1 MTKEERLAKAREAQ
15 AEKRRQRAEANSRA
29 LASLVRHM
37 VGTTPLPTQPPQK
50 SLSSTDRARRF
61 RARGR
66 EIGEIPR
73 CRHRRVRERFRF
85 DLLGFGL
92 TYGMEKFEAMKKPL
106 LKRRPSPR
114 MVRFV
119 RQLQDKILH
128 GGLKHVRWPRGKGK
142 TTWVKIAIIW
152 AALYGHKFFMVVVE
166 KTKGM
171 AQVVVDEIW
180 NRIHLSPR
188 LSADFPEFAVPM
200 HDVMLSPQR
209 IRVQTCNG
217 KPTYMK
223 QDVSK
228 FHYYK
233 LPTVDGYPN
242 TGAIIAWRGADQALR
257 GINIDSARPDFFFI
271 DDPQTEEDARNPKTV
286 AKIEKEITS
295 AVLGSGELSER
306 ISAVMA
312 STAIEPNDV
321 SETFAD
327 PQKHP
332 EWETE
337 TERLVV
343 TFGPKAE
350 MSAYLKMMSV
360 DIHAAHAYYLEHQ
373 AEIEKGVEMMDDG
386 DFNPLTEASA
396 YEHALYL
403 LFTMKAT
410 SFYAEMQMI
419 PSKAQG
425 IYKITPK
432 RVRERVNGV
441 PFGVVP
447 LACDQ
452 GLLAFVDVNA
462 DAGLRWEVAAFG
474 AGRRVATLAYGQY
487 PAEGQRLYPEG
498 IPESAIPGYLGP
510 ALREVAERIMRTP
523 FHDEDGNPRKVGG
536 ICFDGGW
543 QTATVAT
550 KVDELNAD
558 GIVAAWSKGFSSK
571 EYSRNHHERAA
582 AEQEEKAKKGKRSP
596 IKAAEECHTWR
607 SNTFNSIF
615 LAFNSDY
622 WKEVSQTSYLAE
634 PLAPSSSSFYGDDP
648 NVHIDFAQ
656 EVCNEELQAKERST
670 RCGSIWT
677 WKKSKGLPNH
687 FGDVHAGVM
696 AYGAIRAFFD
706 PIASVAGGDG
716 AGKHLAA
723 RKKRRRFVYEG

>member
-1 MTKEERLAKAREAQ
+1 MTKSERLEKARIAQ
-15 AEKRRQRAEANSRA
+15 AEKRRQRAEANSRS
-29 LASLVRHM
+29 LAALVRHM
-37 VGTTPLPTQPPQK
+37 IGTRPLPTTAPQR
-50 SLSSTDRARRF
+50 SLSSTDRSKRF

-66 EIGEIPR
+66 EIGAIPR
-73 CRHRRVRERFRF
+73 CRHRRVREACRF
-85 DLLGFGL
+85 DLLRFGL

-114 MVRFV
+114 MERFV

-166 KTKGM
+166 KIKGL
-171 AQVVVDEIW
+171 AFVVVDEIW

-209 IRVQTCNG
+209 MRVQTCNG
-217 KPTYMK
+217 KPTFMK
-223 QDVSK
+223 QDVSR

-242 TGAIIAWRGADQALR
+242 TGAIIAYRGADQALR

-271 DDPQTEEDARNPKTV
+271 DDPQTEDDARNPKTI
-286 AKIEKEITS
+286 AKIEKEITG

-312 STAIEPNDV
+312 STPIEPNDV
-321 SETFAD
+321 SEVFAD

-343 TFGPKAE
+343 SFGPKKE
-350 MSAYLKMMSV
+350 MSAYLKMLAV
-360 DIHAAHAYYLEHQ
+360 DQHAAHAYYEEHR
-373 AEIEKGVEMMDDG
+373 AEIEKGAEMMDDG
-386 DFNPLTEASA
+386 DFNPLTECSA

-403 LFTMKAT
+403 LFTLKAT

-425 IYKITPK
+425 IYKISAK
-432 RVRERVNGV
+432 NVRERVNGV

-447 LACDQ
+447 RECDQ

-462 DAGLRWEVAAFG
+462 SAGLRWEIAAFG

-498 IPESAIPGYLGP
+498 LPESAIPRYLAP
-510 ALREVAERIMRTP
+510 ALREVAKSIMGTP
-523 FHDEDGNPRKVGG
+523 FVDADGNQLKVGG

-550 KVDELNAD
+550 AVEDLTAA
-558 GIVAAWSKGFSSK
+558 GIVSVWSKGFSSK
-571 EYSRNHHERAA
+571 DYSRNHHERAA
-582 AEQEEKAKKGKRSP
+582 AEQEEMAKKGKRSP

-607 SNTFNSIF
+607 SKTFNGIF
-615 LAFNSDY
+615 LAF
-622 WKEVSQTSYLAE
+622 KTALTSRFASGK
-634 PLAPSSSSFYGDDP
+634 SSC
-648 NVHIDFAQ
+648 I
-656 EVCNEELQAKERST
+656 
-670 RCGSIWT
+670 
-677 WKKSKGLPNH
+677 
-687 FGDVHAGVM
+687 
-696 AYGAIRAFFD
+696 
-706 PIASVAGGDG
+706 
-716 AGKHLAA
+716 
-723 RKKRRRFVYEG
+723 

>member
-1 MTKEERLAKAREAQ
+1 MTKEERLEKARVAQ
-15 AEKRRQRAEANSRA
+15 AERRRQRAEANSKA
-29 LASLVRHM
+29 IASLVRHLA
-37 VGTTPLPTQPPQK
+37 GKTPIGAGPQK
-50 SLSSTDRARRF
+50 SLSATERSRRF
-61 RARGR
+61 RSRGR
-66 EIGEIPR
+66 EIGRIPR
-73 CRHRRVRERFRF
+73 CRHKRVRESCRF
-85 DLLGFGL
+85 DLLRFGL
-92 TYGMEKFEAMKKPL
+92 IYGMDAYEGMKPL
-106 LKRRPSPR
+106 LKRPPSPR
-114 MVRFV
+114 MERFV
-119 RQLQDKILH
+119 RALQEKILR

-171 AQVVVDEIW
+171 AQVVVDEVW
-180 NRIHLSPR
+180 KRIHLSPR

-209 IRVQTCNG
+209 MRVQTCNG

-223 QDVSK
+223 QDVSR

-233 LPTVDGYPN
+233 LPTVDGFPN
-242 TGAIIAWRGADQALR
+242 TGAIIAYRGADQALR

-271 DDPQTEEDARNPKTV
+271 DDPQTGDDARNPKTI

-312 STAIEPNDV
+312 STPIEPNDV

-343 TFGPKAE
+343 SFGPKAE
-350 MSAYLKMMSV
+350 MSAHLKRLAV
-360 DIHAAHAYYLEHQ
+360 DIHSAHAYYLKHRS
-373 AEIEKGVEMMDDG
+373 EIEVGVEMMDDG
-386 DFNPLTEASA
+386 DYNPLTECSA
-396 YEHALYL
+396 YEHALYM

-425 IYKITPK
+425 IYKLTARK
-432 RVRERVNGV
+432 VRERVNGV
-441 PFGVVP
+441 PFGIVP
-447 LACDQ
+447 RECNHGA
-452 GLLAFVDVNA
+452 LAFVDVNA
-462 DAGLRWEVAAFG
+462 DAGLRWEIAGFG
-474 AGRRVATLAYGQY
+474 TGRVVATLAYGQY

-498 IPESAIPGYLGP
+498 LPQSAVAGYLAP
-510 ALREVAERIMRTP
+510 AIREVARRIMSVTLV
-523 FHDEDGNPRKVGG
+523 DADGQQVKVDG

-543 QTATVAT
+543 MTETVAST
-550 KVDELNAD
+550 VAELNAC
-558 GIVAAWSKGFSSK
+558 GLVSVWSKGFSSRD
-571 EYSRNHHERAA
+571 YSLNHHEKAA
-582 AEQEEKAKKGKRSP
+582 SGK
-596 IKAAEECHTWR
+596 IDGLKAAEECHLWAT
-607 SNTFNSIF
+607 SNGKF

-622 WKEVSQTSYLAE
+622 WKEVSQTSFLAE
-634 PLAPSSSSFYGDDP
+634 PLAPSSSSFWGDDP

-656 EVCNEELQAKERST
+656 EICNEELQAKERST
-670 RCGSIWT
+670 RYGSIWT

-687 FGDVHAGVM
+687 YGDVHAGVM
-696 AYGAIRAFFD
+696 VYGAIRAYFD
-706 PIASVAGGDG
+706 PIASVVSADG
-716 AGKHLAA
+716 LGKQVST
-723 RKKRRRFVYEG
+723 RKKRRPRYEYQG

>member
-1 MTKEERLAKAREAQ
+1 MTKSERLEKARIAQ

-66 EIGEIPR
+66 EIGRIPR
-73 CRHRRVRERFRF
+73 CRHRRVRDKYRY

-92 TYGMEKFEAMKKPL
+92 TYGMDAYEGMKPL

-114 MVRFV
+114 MERFV
-119 RQLQDKILH
+119 RALQDKILY

-152 AALYGHKFFMVVVE
+152 AALYGHKRFMVVVE

-171 AQVVVDEIW
+171 AQVVVDEVW
-180 NRIHLSPR
+180 KRIHLSPR
-188 LSADFPEFAVPM
+188 ISADFPEFAVPM

-209 IRVQTCNG
+209 MRVQTCNG

-223 QDVSK
+223 QDVSR

-233 LPTVDGYPN
+233 LPTVEGYAN
-242 TGAIIAWRGADQALR
+242 TGAIIAYRGADQALR
-257 GINIDSARPDFFFI
+257 GINIDSARPDFYFI
-271 DDPQTEEDARNPKTV
+271 DDPQTEDDARNPATV

-312 STAIEPNDV
+312 STPIEPNDV

-343 TFGPKAE
+343 SFGPKAE
-350 MSAYLKMMSV
+350 MSAYLKMLAV
-360 DIHAAHAYYLEHQ
+360 DQHAAHAYYIEHR
-373 AEIEKGVEMMDDG
+373 AEIEKGAEMMDDG
-386 DFNPLTEASA
+386 DYNPIMECSA
-396 YEHALYL
+396 YEHALYM

-425 IYKITPK
+425 IYKITAK
-432 RVRERVNGV
+432 LVRSRVNGV
-441 PFGVVP
+441 PFGIVP
-447 LACDQ
+447 RECGN
-452 GLLAFVDVNA
+452 GLLSYCDVNA
-462 DAGLRWEVAAFG
+462 VDGLRWEIAGFG
-474 AGRRVATLAYGQY
+474 MGRRVATLSYGGY

-498 IPESAIPGYLGP
+498 LPESAIPAYLAP
-510 ALREVAERIMRTP
+510 AIREVARRVMSSTFR
-523 FHDEDGNPRKVGG
+523 DADGKPVKVSG

-543 QTATVAT
+543 MTSTVASA
-550 KVDELNAD
+550 VAELNAS
-558 GIVAAWSKGFSSK
+558 GIVAVWSKGFSSRD
-571 EYSRNHHERAA
+571 YSINHHEKAA
-582 AEQEEKAKKGKRSP
+582 SGK
-596 IKAAEECHTWR
+596 IDGLKAAEECHLWAT
-607 SNTFNSIF
+607 SNGKF
-615 LAFNSDY
+615 LAYNSDY
-622 WKEVSQTSYLAE
+622 WKEVSQTSYLAG
-634 PLAPSSSSFYGDDP
+634 PLDPSSSSFWGDDP
-648 NVHIDFAQ
+648 TVHIDFAQ
-656 EVCNEELQAKERST
+656 EVCNEELLAKERST
-670 RCGSIWT
+670 RYGSIWT
-677 WKKSKGLPNH
+677 WKKPKGLLNH
-687 FGDVHAGVM
+687 FGDVHAGVL

-706 PIASVAGGDG
+706 PVASVISADG
-716 AGKHLAA
+716 LGKQIST
-723 RKKRRRFVYEG
+723 RKKRRRYVYEA

>member
-15 AEKRRQRAEANSRA
+15 AEKRRQRAEANSHA
-29 LASLVRHM
+29 LAALVRHM
-37 VGTTPLPTQPPQK
+37 VGTRPLPTTPPQR
-50 SLSSTDRARRF
+50 SLSSTERSKRF

-73 CRHRRVRERFRF
+73 CRHRRVREKFRY

-92 TYGMEKFEAMKKPL
+92 TYGMDTYEGMKPL
-106 LKRRPSPR
+106 MKRRPSPR
-114 MVRFV
+114 MERFV
-119 RQLQDKILH
+119 RALQDKILH

-171 AQVVVDEIW
+171 AQVVVDEVW
-180 NRIHLSPR
+180 KRIHLSPR

-209 IRVQTCNG
+209 MRVQTCNG

-223 QDVSK
+223 QDVSR

-271 DDPQTEEDARNPKTV
+271 DDPQTEDDARNPKTV

-312 STAIEPNDV
+312 STPIEPNDV

-350 MSAYLKMMSV
+350 MSAYLKKLAV
-360 DIHAAHAYYLEHQ
+360 DIHSAHAYYVAHR
-373 AEIEKGVEMMDDG
+373 AEIEKGAEMMDGG
-386 DFNPLTEASA
+386 DYNPTTECSA

-425 IYKITPK
+425 IYKITAK
-432 RVRERVNGV
+432 LVRGRVNGA

-447 LACDQ
+447 RECDQ

-462 DAGLRWEVAAFG
+462 EAGLRWEIAAFG
-474 AGRRVATLAYGQY
+474 AGRVVATLAYGQY
-487 PAEGQRLYPEG
+487 PAEGRRLYPEG
-498 IPESAIPGYLGP
+498 LPESAIPGYLAP
-510 ALREVAERIMRTP
+510 ALREVARRIMSTP
-523 FHDEDGNPRKVGG
+523 FADADGNPLKVGG

-543 QTATVAT
+543 QTATVSAA
-550 KVDELNAD
+550 VEELNAS
-558 GIVAAWSKGFSSK
+558 GVVAVWSKGFSSK
-571 EYSRNHHERAA
+571 DYSRNHHERAA
-582 AEQEEKAKKGKRSP
+582 AEQEERAKAGKRSAV
-596 IKAAEECHTWR
+596 KAAEECHTWR
-607 SNTFNSIF
+607 SNTFNGVF

-634 PLAPSSSSFYGDDP
+634 PLAPSSSSFWGDDP
-648 NVHIDFAQ
+648 NMHIDFAQ
-656 EVCNEELQAKERST
+656 EICNEELQAKERST
-670 RCGSIWT
+670 RYGSIWT

-687 FGDVHAGVM
+687 YGDVHAGVM
-696 AYGAIRAFFD
+696 VYGAIRAYFD
-706 PIASVAGGDG
+706 PVASVVGGDG
-716 AGKHLAA
+716 LAKQTPA
-723 RKKRRRFVYEG
+723 RKKRRRYVYEG

>member
-1 MTKEERLAKAREAQ
+1 MTKSERLEKARIAQ
-15 AEKRRQRAEANSRA
+15 AEKRRQRAEANSRS
-29 LASLVRHM
+29 LAALVRHM
-37 VGTTPLPTQPPQK
+37 IGTRPLPTTAPQR
-50 SLSSTDRARRF
+50 SLSSTDRSKRF

-66 EIGEIPR
+66 EIGAIPR
-73 CRHRRVRERFRF
+73 CRHRRVRAKYRY

-92 TYGMEKFEAMKKPL
+92 TYGMDAYEGMKPL
-106 LKRRPSPR
+106 LKRPPSPR

-119 RQLQDKILH
+119 RALQDKILY

-142 TTWVKIAIIW
+142 STWVKIAIIW

-171 AQVVVDEIW
+171 AQVVVDEVW
-180 NRIHLSPR
+180 KRIHLSPR

-209 IRVQTCNG
+209 MRVQTCNG

-223 QDVSK
+223 QDVSR

-242 TGAIIAWRGADQALR
+242 TGAIIAYRGADQALR

-271 DDPQTEEDARNPKTV
+271 DDPQTEDDARNPKTV

-312 STAIEPNDV
+312 STPIEPNDV

-343 TFGPKAE
+343 SFGPKAE
-350 MSAYLKMMSV
+350 MSAYLKKLAV
-360 DIHAAHAYYLEHQ
+360 DQHAAHAYYLEHR
-373 AEIEKGVEMMDDG
+373 AEIEQGAEMMDDG
-386 DFNPLTEASA
+386 DFNPLTECSA
-396 YEHALYL
+396 YEHALYM

-425 IYKITPK
+425 IYKISAK
-432 RVRERVNGV
+432 LVRSRVNGV
-441 PFGVVP
+441 PYGVVP
-447 LACDQ
+447 RECDH
-452 GLLAFVDVNA
+452 GLLAYCDVNA
-462 DAGLRWEVAAFG
+462 VDGLRWEIAGFG
-474 AGRRVATLAYGQY
+474 ARRIVGSLAYGQY

-498 IPESAIPGYLGP
+498 LPESAIPAYVAP
-510 ALREVAERIMRTP
+510 ALREVATRVMSTE
-523 FHDEDGNPRKVGG
+523 FVDDDGKPVKVSG

-543 QTATVAT
+543 MTATVASA
-550 KVDELNAD
+550 VAELNAV
-558 GIVAAWSKGFSSK
+558 GIPAVWSKGFSSK
-571 EYSRNHHERAA
+571 DYSANHHEKAA
-582 AEQEEKAKKGKRSP
+582 SGK
-596 IKAAEECHTWR
+596 IEGLKAAEECHLWAT
-607 SNTFNSIF
+607 SNGKF
-615 LAFNSDY
+615 LAYNSDY

-634 PLAPSSSSFYGDDP
+634 PLSPSSSSFWGDDP

-656 EVCNEELQAKERST
+656 EVCNEELIAKERST
-670 RCGSIWT
+670 RYGSIWT
-677 WKKSKGLPNH
+677 WKKPKGLLNH
-687 FGDVHAGVM
+687 FGDVHAGVL

-706 PIASVAGGDG
+706 PVASVISADG
-716 AGKHLAA
+716 LGKQIST
-723 RKKRRRFVYEG
+723 RKKRRRYVYEA

>member
-1 MTKEERLAKAREAQ
+1 MTKEERLEKARVAQ
-15 AEKRRQRAEANSRA
+15 AERRRERAEANSKA
-29 LASLVRHM
+29 IAALVRHM
-37 VGTTPLPTQPPQK
+37 AGKTPIGAGPSR
-50 SLSSTDRARRF
+50 SLSSTERSKRF
-61 RARGR
+61 RAKGR
-66 EIGEIPR
+66 EIGRIPR
-73 CRHRRVRERFRF
+73 CRHRRVRASCRI
-85 DLLGFGL
+85 DLLRFGL
-92 TYGMEKFEAMKKPL
+92 LYCMDTYEGMKPL

-114 MVRFV
+114 MERFV
-119 RQLQDKILH
+119 RALQEKILH

-142 TTWVKIAIIW
+142 TTWVKVAIIW
-152 AALYGHKFFMVVVE
+152 AGLYGHKSFMVVVE
-166 KTKGM
+166 KVKGM
-171 AQVVVDEIW
+171 AHVVVDEVW
-180 NRIHLSPR
+180 KRIHLSPR

-209 IRVQTCNG
+209 MRVQTCNG
-217 KPTYMK
+217 KPTYMR
-223 QDVSK
+223 QDVSR

-233 LPTVDGYPN
+233 LPTVDGFPN
-242 TGAIIAWRGADQALR
+242 TGAIIAYRGADQALR

-271 DDPQTEEDARNPKTV
+271 DDPQTEDDARNPKTI

-312 STAIEPNDV
+312 STPIEPNDV

-343 TFGPKAE
+343 SFGPKAE
-350 MSAYLKMMSV
+350 MSAHLKRLAV
-360 DIHAAHAYYLEHQ
+360 DIHSAHAYYLEHR
-373 AEIEKGVEMMDDG
+373 AEIEAGVEMMDDG
-386 DFNPLTEASA
+386 DFNPLTECSA

-425 IYKITPK
+425 IYKITAK
-432 RVRERVNGV
+432 LVRERVNGV

-447 LACDQ
+447 RECDQ

-462 DAGLRWEVAAFG
+462 AAGLRWEIAAFG

-498 IPESAIPGYLGP
+498 LPESAIPGYLAP
-510 ALREVAERIMRTP
+510 ALREVATRIMGTP
-523 FHDEDGNPRKVGG
+523 FADVDGNPLHVGG

-550 KVDELNAD
+550 EVANLNAD
-558 GIVAAWSKGFSSK
+558 GIVAVWSKGFSSK

-582 AEQEEKAKKGKRSP
+582 AEQEEAAKKGKRSP

-607 SNTFNSIF
+607 SNTFNGIF

-634 PLAPSSSSFYGDDP
+634 PLTSSSSSFYGDDP
-648 NVHIDFAQ
+648 TLHIDFAQ
-656 EVCNEELQAKERST
+656 EVCNEELQAKEKST
-670 RCGSIWT
+670 RYGSIWT

-687 FGDVHAGVM
+687 YGDVHAGVM
-696 AYGAIRAFFD
+696 VYGAIRSYFD
-706 PIASVAGGDG
+706 PIASVVSADG
-716 AGKHLAA
+716 LGKQIST
-723 RKKRRRFVYEG
+723 RKKRRPRYEYQG